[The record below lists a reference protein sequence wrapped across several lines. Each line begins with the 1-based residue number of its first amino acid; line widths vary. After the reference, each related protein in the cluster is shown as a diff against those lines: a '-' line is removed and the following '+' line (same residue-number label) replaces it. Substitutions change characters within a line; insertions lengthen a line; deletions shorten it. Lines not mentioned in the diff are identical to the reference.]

1 VNRYIHSLRIS
12 YTKTRDDLDL
22 DDIDSLI
29 DEAGDTPDETPA
41 DALVEESDDFDLDD
55 IDGLIDEV
63 EDSPAAEVAT
73 DNDTERDIDSA
84 LADSVEELADAQ
96 SDFNEDDIET
106 LASSL
111 IDEPEL
117 EEEPEL

>member
-1 VNRYIHSLRIS
+1 
-12 YTKTRDDLDL
+12 
-22 DDIDSLI
+22 
-29 DEAGDTPDETPA
+29 AGDTPDEPPA